1 MLKPTRDDLN
11 YMFEEIVNR
20 AVVKLCRNHKRII
33 NDDDILEIIYD
44 STEKIVK
51 QPETN
56 ILKVIIMADDR
67 QEKIVNMLNQAV
79 NSSYNYLELYSN
91 RFINLVQMYFDNMSK
106 FQAINTYE
114 AKDH

>member
-51 QPETN
+51 
-56 ILKVIIMADDR
+56 
-67 QEKIVNMLNQAV
+67 
-79 NSSYNYLELYSN
+79 
-91 RFINLVQMYFDNMSK
+91 
-106 FQAINTYE
+106 
-114 AKDH
+114 